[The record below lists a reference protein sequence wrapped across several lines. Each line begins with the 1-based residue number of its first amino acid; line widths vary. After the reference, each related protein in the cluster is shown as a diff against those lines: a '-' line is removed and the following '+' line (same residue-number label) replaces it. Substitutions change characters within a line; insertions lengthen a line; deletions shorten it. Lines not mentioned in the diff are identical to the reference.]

1 VGPFKSAPPAP
12 KVLGNAMPR
21 GVCRGPGHPIADPE
35 RHERPDPL
43 QPARP
48 APHPMTAPGPGLA
61 VAAEPVPARGG
72 RAGSALAGLRPGAGV
87 ALLAACFAWST
98 LAAGVYLGAV
108 WQGQQREVQARAELQ
123 ALQITDLL
131 SRQPQDMRRR
141 GWYRW
146 AHQALDRLP
155 EGPPAF
161 PERRT
166 VFDAAG
172 QLISGTSTSIDWPSV
187 SAHAALAGETGPL
200 GQVEVTRSLRGPLW
214 RALALALGGSVL
226 AGALALRLGR
236 RRGAAPATDPATL
249 PDVLEGVLF
258 QRAADAIVVLDERGR
273 VMAGNPRATDL
284 LGPAPEALIGQP
296 LQRWLPSWQPGA
308 GGQVS
313 VRAADGGWRPC
324 ELVVHELSGHGGRR
338 HLATLRDL
346 SAQQAAEHRIR
357 RMAEFDALTG
367 LPNRSLFRDRLG
379 QALLRAERHG
389 RRMALM
395 FLDLDQ
401 FKHIND
407 SLGHDAGDRLLQHV
421 AATLGAALRSN
432 DSVARPGEDEPFTVA
447 RLGGDEFTVIVEDL
461 ADQEDARR
469 IAERLQQALQ
479 VPFLLGTNELVV
491 TTSIGITV
499 YPDDRCTAEDLL
511 KHADLAMYRAKDAGR
526 NAVQFYSGEMNDL
539 AQRRL
544 RLEAE
549 LRHALERDEFVL
561 EFQPKAD
568 LITRRVTGVEALLR
582 WRRGD
587 QVVATP
593 DVFVPVLEETGLILE
608 VGRWVLEQAAR
619 QAVAWR
625 RAGLPWVR
633 VAVNLS
639 GRQLRQG
646 DLVGTVAEVLE
657 ISGLP
662 SAQLELE
669 LTESMLM
676 DSAKVV
682 DTLSRLS
689 ALGVQLAVD
698 DFGTGYSSLSYLKR
712 FNLDTLKIDRRFVQ
726 DMPNDPEDNAIAVAV
741 IALARSLKLRVV
753 AEGVENGAQRQFLA
767 QHGCDEMQ
775 GYLVSAPLPPA
786 IFERWW
792 RRRLAAEAEV
802 EPLTFS

>member
-1 VGPFKSAPPAP
+1 MSAH
-12 KVLGNAMPR
+12 R
-21 GVCRGPGHPIADPE
+21 
-35 RHERPDPL
+35 
-43 QPARP
+43 
-48 APHPMTAPGPGLA
+48 PGLA
-61 VAAEPVPARGG
+61 DAVEPRAAGDAAGARLGAPRLGG
-72 RAGSALAGLRPGAGV
+72 GV

-108 WQGQQREVQARAELQ
+108 WQGQQREAQARAELQ
-123 ALQITDLL
+123 ATRIATLIAQQTE
-131 SRQPQDMRRR
+131 SMRPRA
-141 GWYRW
+141 WSRW
-146 AHQALDRLP
+146 AHQALDQLP
-155 EGPPAF
+155 DSPAAF

-166 VFDAAG
+166 VLDRAG
-172 QLISGTSTSIDWPSV
+172 QLVSGTPTGIDWPSV
-187 SAHAALAGETGPL
+187 TARASLVGADGPL

-214 RALALALGGSVL
+214 RALAMALVGAGLA
-226 AGALALRLGR
+226 AALALRLGR
-236 RRGAAPATDPATL
+236 RQAGAPVDPATV

-258 QRAADAIVVLDERGR
+258 QRAADAIVVLDDRGR
-273 VMAGNPRATDL
+273 VIAGNPRASAL
-284 LGPAPEALIGQP
+284 LGPAPTALIGQP
-296 LQRWLPSWQPGA
+296 IQRWLPDWSSSSR
-308 GGQVS
+308 GQVS
-313 VRAADGGWRPC
+313 VRAGDGVWRPC
-324 ELVVHELSGHGGRR
+324 DLVSHDLSGLDGRR
-338 HLATLRDL
+338 HLVTLRDL
-346 SAQQAAEHRIR
+346 SEQQEAEHRIR

-407 SLGHDAGDRLLQHV
+407 SLGHNAGDRLLQHV

-432 DSVARPGEDEPFTVA
+432 DSIARPGEEEPFTVA

-461 ADQEDARR
+461 ADPEDARR

-479 VPFLLGTNELVV
+479 TPFLLDANELVV

-499 YPDDRCTAEDLL
+499 YPDDSCPAEDLI

-526 NAVQFYSGEMNDL
+526 NAVQFYSEEMNDL
-539 AQRRL
+539 AQQRL

-549 LRHALERDEFVL
+549 LRHALERDEFCL

-587 QVVATP
+587 QIVATP
-593 DVFVPVLEETGLILE
+593 DVFVPVLEETGLILN

-657 ISGLP
+657 LSGLP

-767 QHGCDEMQ
+767 RNGCDEMQ
-775 GYLVSAPLPPA
+775 GYLVSAPLPA
-786 IFERWW
+786 DIFERWW
-792 RRRLAAEAEV
+792 RRRLAAEAEA